1 MINFISVYTGT
12 LFILNILIEANH
24 IRITKIVLPKY
35 QNKRC
40 VKLKKMKPSINNAP
54 NITILIT
61 FKTKNEM
68 NANKSTL
75 R

>member
-24 IRITKIVLPKY
+24 IITTKRVLPKY
-35 QNKRC
+35 QNRRC
-40 VKLKKMKPSINNAP
+40 VKLKKAKPSIKNML
-54 NITILIT
+54 NIIILIM
-61 FKTKNEM
+61 FKIKNEM